1 MYPSVN
7 NTLNEIKEILTKR
20 NIKLSCA
27 ESCTGGLISSYL
39 TDVDGASK
47 FIEIN
52 FVTYAIEAKMR
63 FLQVPVKII
72 EDFGV
77 VSKETAY
84 FMAKGLLKYSGIS
97 ISTTGYLGPEGGDEI
112 NPIGTV
118 YFGFAYKDKIKVTK
132 YISNKTSRKGI
143 KVDMTEFILKEFLT
157 FLKELFG

>member
-7 NTLNEIKEILTKR
+7 NTLNEIKEILTKGTLSSPAR
-20 NIKLSCA
+20 NPA
-27 ESCTGGLISSYL
+27 PGLISSYL

-97 ISTTGYLGPEGGDEI
+97 ISTTGYLG
-112 NPIGTV
+112 
-118 YFGFAYKDKIKVTK
+118 
-132 YISNKTSRKGI
+132 
-143 KVDMTEFILKEFLT
+143 LKAAMRLT
-157 FLKELFG
+157 R